1 MHFRYIEKLS
11 ADEIVK
17 QKNEIIKEKSEL
29 MGIPVDDLME
39 RMYTNMAKKE
49 AQKQVTQL
57 LDEERGPTL
66 N

>member
-17 QKNEIIKEKSEL
+17 QKNEILKEKSEL

-57 LDEERGPTL
+57 LDEEGGPTL

>member
-17 QKNEIIKEKSEL
+17 QKNEILKEKSEI

-49 AQKQVTQL
+49 A
-57 LDEERGPTL
+57 
-66 N
+66 